1 MANTFLAAE
10 GYDLGAS
17 KIEGDKLDLARE
29 ILAAAKMCIRDS
41 PCSIPC

>member
-29 ILAAAKMCIRDS
+29 ILANA
-41 PCSIPC
+41 